1 MDVEQS
7 VLFKIVDGVGVIT
20 LNRPQVSNALSQD
33 MIAALLEI
41 FQSLNQHDTLK
52 LLLLEGRGPHFMA
65 GGDVQ
70 LFSLLNQSARVRQEQ
85 MRPMMNQV
93 HELINLMVHAHVPI
107 IAKVHG
113 TVAGFGM
120 SLIMACDLIIMADH
134 VRLHPAYIHLGL
146 SPDGL
151 FTFHLPRTIGL
162 KKAMYHSLLG
172 EPIDALMAERIGLVS
187 QVVPQQQLDQ
197 SVTQVTDVLKKKSST
212 ALRHT
217 KSLLNMSFSS
227 TMKHQSFEELAA
239 FEDCI
244 GTDEF
249 IAGVMSFLKKK
260 KR

>member
-1 MDVEQS
+1 MEQS
-7 VLFKIVDGVGVIT
+7 ILFNIIDGVGIIT
-20 LNRPQVSNALSQD
+20 LNRPHVSNALSQD
-33 MIAALLEI
+33 MITALLEI
-41 FQSLNQHDTLK
+41 FQSLNRHDSLK
-52 LLLLEGRGPHFMA
+52 LLILEGRGSHFMA
-65 GGDVQ
+65 GGDVE
-70 LFSLLNQSARVRQEQ
+70 LFSLLNQSPRVRQEQ
-85 MRPMMNQV
+85 MRPMMDQV
-93 HELINLMVHAHVPI
+93 HTLIRLMIDTHVPI

-134 VRLHPAYIHLGL
+134 VKLHPAYIHIGL

-151 FTFHLPRTIGL
+151 FTFHLPRAIGV

-172 EPIDALMAERIGLVS
+172 EPIDARMAERLGLVS

-197 SVTQVTDVLKKKSST
+197 RVTQVTDILKQKSST

-249 IAGVMSFLKKK
+249 IAGVMSFLQKKK
-260 KR
+260 D